1 MSCKLPSVSKQRQKA
16 ITLQEVR
23 ELLSAISEENL
34 ASKTK
39 DQQTELLDAVL
50 STLRDLA
57 RESFYVFVLLMGPLI
72 VPEGFKD
79 GRHIEIIC
87 DALQSLYESI
97 VNPKRS
103 TERLQIFL
111 PPRAMKSRMGSIL
124 FPSWVLGKKP
134 DWNIICV
141 GNSVK
146 FAEDE
151 FGRNVRDLIRS
162 RAYSYIFPDTELRT
176 DAKAVGL
183 FTTTAGG
190 KYMATGAGAQLAGRG
205 AHLTICLKAGTKVL
219 EKTKGWL
226 PIEDVKPLDL
236 IHSKQGFQ
244 IVTEAVANHHK
255 LFYTINN
262 DLETS
267 PEHPLFSKDRNEWV
281 NVKDLKV
288 GERIETATLWKK
300 LRGAVSRIRLGKQCG
315 ADVAS
320 LEKHTG
326 ILNTWTKAL
335 QSAQSGQALSLH
347 SKETWENDPLL
358 SSLWTESTTLS
369 DTFRETVD
377 GPQRKHRLIIGP
389 TT

>member
-1 MSCKLPSVSKQRQKA
+1 MSRQRQQS
-16 ITLQEVR
+16 ISLQEVR

-34 ASKTK
+34 ASKSK
-39 DQQTELLDAVL
+39 EQQTELLDAVL

-162 RAYSYIFPDTELRT
+162 RAYSYIFPETQLRT

-205 AHLTICLKAGTKVL
+205 AHLTICLKTGTKVL

-226 PIEDVKPLDL
+226 PVEDVKPLDL

-244 IVTEAVANHHK
+244 VVTDTVANHHK
-255 LFYTINN
+255 LFYTIND
-262 DLETS
+262 DLQTS

-281 NVKDLKV
+281 QVKDLKL
-288 GERIETATLWKK
+288 GEKIETATLWKK
-300 LRGAVSRIRLGKQCG
+300 LQGTISRIRRGRRCG
-315 ADVAS
+315 DAAELS
-320 LEKHTG
+320 EKHTS

-335 QSAQSGQALSLH
+335 QSAQNGQDLSLH

-358 SSLWTESTTLS
+358 SSPWTELTTLS
-369 DTFRETVD
+369 DTFREIAD
-377 GPQRKHRLIIGP
+377 GPLRKPSLIIGP